1 MNKGIVMDIK
11 KHSIIVL
18 TPDGEFI
25 NCKKK
30 LNSYIIGQEI
40 VFHEQEKRKMSFSV
54 PSILKPAS
62 LMLACFLCVFLFLF
76 NQPKEQALAYVSID
90 INPSI
95 EASVTKDL
103 RVTELRACNDD
114 GKRILKEIKGWK
126 NEHLQDVV
134 RTIVKQSKEDGY
146 LTSDKQ
152 VMLTSVAKEKSLES
166 QLQKAMK
173 ELKSEYD
180 AKHVTVI
187 YQESTM
193 QIRENAQKAGV
204 STGIYLK
211 QENEKKKSSVS
222 PASPQVQE
230 EQPSEVHSQPE
241 SSTHSD
247 SPSNSSSSVQQE
259 RNEPKRQQE
268 KEREPAH
275 VQPPQERNNG
285 HREENNKEQKKEYKE
300 QKKEDIE
307 QKKEQKKEYHEQKK
321 EQKEYEKGQKEQQK
335 EDKHGNSSK
344 HEEKEKGKHN
354 Q

>member
-11 KHSIIVL
+11 KRSIIVL

-30 LNSYIIGQEI
+30 LDSYIIGQEI
-40 VFHEQEKRKMSFSV
+40 VFHEQEKRKMPFSI
-54 PSILKPAS
+54 PSLLKPAS
-62 LMLACFLCVFLFLF
+62 LVVACFLCVFLFLF

-126 NEHLQDVV
+126 NEYLQDVV
-134 RTIVKQSKEDGY
+134 RLIIKQSKEDGY

-166 QLQKAMK
+166 QLQKVMR

-193 QIRENAQKAGV
+193 QMRENAQKAGV
-204 STGIYLK
+204 STGVYLK

-222 PASPQVQE
+222 PVSPQKQE
-230 EQPSEVHSQPE
+230 EQPPEVQSQPE
-241 SSTHSD
+241 SSTNSD
-247 SPSNSSSSVQQE
+247 SPSNSSSVQQE
-259 RNEPKRQQE
+259 RNEPKKQQE
-268 KEREPAH
+268 NKQQPAH

-285 HREENNKEQKKEYKE
+285 HREENNNKEQKKEYKE
-300 QKKEDIE
+300 QKKEEIE
-307 QKKEQKKEYHEQKK
+307 QKKEQQKEQQKEHHEQKK
-321 EQKEYEKGQKEQQK
+321 EQKENEKGQKEQQK
-335 EDKHGNSSK
+335 ELK